1 MTLRVLTLNL
11 WNRSGPWP
19 ERAKR
24 IRAWLDRL
32 DPDVVGLQEVLRG
45 PGLDQLAVLFEGRPH
60 QLDFVRAIDFWEDRS
75 LAFGNAIASRW
86 PIREREELLLPAA
99 DAERRAALSVTI
111 DAPFGPLCVSVTHLA
126 WRGHHGFLR
135 EEQAVAVCDL
145 ALRRRPRGGFPTLM
159 MGDWNG
165 EPDSAEI
172 RYVTGLQSLGGR
184 SVYFHDAWRYAGD
197 GGPGLTWSNR
207 NDYARVGQEPDRRI
221 DYVFAT
227 PPLPNGLGRI
237 ERCRVVCDVAEG
249 GVWPSDHFGVY
260 AELRTAPA
268 AR

>member
-1 MTLRVLTLNL
+1 MTLRVLTLNI

-24 IRAWLDRL
+24 ICAWLDRL

-60 QLDFVRAIDFWEDRS
+60 QLDFVRAVDFWEDRS

-86 PIREREELLLPAA
+86 PIGEREELVLPSA

-111 DAPFGPLCVSVTHLA
+111 DAPFGPLCLTVTHLA

-145 ALRRRPRGGFPTLM
+145 ALRRRPRGGFPSVM
-159 MGDWNG
+159 VGDWNG
-165 EPDSAEI
+165 EPDSSEI

-197 GGPGLTWSNR
+197 GGPGITWSNR
-207 NDYARVGQEPDRRI
+207 NDYARAGQEPDRRI

-227 PPLPNGLGRI
+227 PPLASGVGRI
-237 ERCRVVCDVAEG
+237 ERCRVVCDVAEA

-260 AELRTAPA
+260 AEMRT
-268 AR
+268 